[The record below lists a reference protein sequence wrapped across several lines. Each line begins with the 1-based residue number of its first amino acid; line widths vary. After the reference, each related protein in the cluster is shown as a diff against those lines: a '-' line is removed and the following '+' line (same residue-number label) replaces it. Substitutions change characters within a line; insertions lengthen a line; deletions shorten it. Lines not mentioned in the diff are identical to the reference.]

1 MNRRLAGTGDGLD
14 DMQKRKFCYLQA
26 QNKGRIAG
34 QLPGAPT
41 YKERYDV
48 TGMIRSIV
56 LANSG
61 VHARKK
67 FFEYFS
73 KFGHAASKIFAS
85 PVLGR

>member
-1 MNRRLAGTGDGLD
+1 
-14 DMQKRKFCYLQA
+14 MQKRKFCYLQA

-67 FFEYFS
+67 FS
-73 KFGHAASKIFAS
+73 
-85 PVLGR
+85 